1 MKTVLM
7 VFGAALLATVLL
19 QAVVEQPE
27 VPDVTI
33 TGRDMAHDPPSLADS

>member
-1 MKTVLM
+1 M

-27 VPDVTI
+27 VPDVI
-33 TGRDMAHDPPSLADS
+33 VIGRYPAHDAPPTAGS